1 MKETDKKTKC
11 SSLSETAQRYR
22 PQPMDTKDV
31 IVPEELM
38 GLVEEMARNVHE
50 VWALNRMEQGWTWG
64 EKRNDQLKTHP
75 DMLPYDELT
84 EEEKDY
90 DRNTSLETIKLI
102 LKLGFHISK

>member
-1 MKETDKKTKC
+1 MKKTDKKTDNECKM
-11 SSLSETAQRYR
+11 TPVDGYQ
-22 PQPMDTKDV
+22 PQPVDTSDIV
-31 IVPEELM
+31 VPEELM
-38 GLVEEMARNVHE
+38 DLVEEMARNVHE

-64 EKRNDQLKTHP
+64 EKRDDQLKTHP

-102 LKLGFHISK
+102 LKLGFKISK

>member
-1 MKETDKKTKC
+1 M
-11 SSLSETAQRYR
+11 
-22 PQPMDTKDV
+22 

-50 VWALNRMEQGWTWG
+50 VWAFNRMEQGWTWG